1 MWLVVFLWWGK
12 VVPVDLSDLMFGI
25 KALRKSSVAPP
36 ADGAN
41 WWVAA
46 ACVRCC
52 LMSVWSVCLLS
63 SLTQLS
69 ALRASTRSPSSADS
83 TSLWSSSMDQ
93 PDVSV
98 SLSTSS
104 AWPIVHLLI
113 CFKLS
118 LKHLNQLIFSCD
130 LQLLMKVVSG
140 KWEWTFL
147 INTPS
152 NRHQ

>member
-1 MWLVVFLWWGK
+1 MWFVFFLWWRGK
-12 VVPVDLSDLMFGI
+12 WSRSTLLISCLTSRHWGRRRQHRLLKGLIGEWRLLASAAVWCQFE
-25 KALRKSSVAPP
+25 ASV
-36 ADGAN
+36 
-41 WWVAA
+41 
-46 ACVRCC
+46 
-52 LMSVWSVCLLS
+52 

-98 SLSTSS
+98 SLSMSS
-104 AWPIVHLLI
+104 ARPVVHLLVW
-113 CFKLS
+113 FKLA
-118 LKHLNQLIFSCD
+118 LKHPNQLISSCD

-140 KWEWTFL
+140 KCEWTFL